1 MFGNRPKKPASKEF
15 TLDDFRDQI
24 EKLQKAGLHDQMIQ
38 TPGMA
43 AMIPEGEDPEVA
55 LKK

>member
-1 MFGNRPKKPASKEF
+1 VFGNRPKKPASKEF